1 MQRTR
6 QYRIDSLYECLH
18 QWTQRCCQ
26 TATKLLFGQLKLGR
40 SFLSKFCTAFP
51 LKWFFNWMK
60 CVHAMIPGNW
70 DTIIMKWKNT
80 IDEQLTGWSSLKN
93 SVCCFVVAL
102 TFVIFPRFSLQL
114 VSLFKKCGSRHPVVR
129 LYWNIY
135 QHLNLK
141 EMYEHVSVNTIGN
154 PGKTRSWKKNPD
166 KIIDKT
172 KSLEF
177 IHVCKKPP
185 SWGIN
190 MRRGLKSGLAI
201 ALEWRL
207 PSF

>member
-154 PGKTRSWKKNPD
+154 PGKTRFFVRFSWKKPP
-166 KIIDKT
+166 IRSSST
-172 KSLEF
+172 KQNLWNLFMYVKS
-177 IHVCKKPP
+177 
-185 SWGIN
+185 
-190 MRRGLKSGLAI
+190 RRGA
-201 ALEWRL
+201 EE
-207 PSF
+207 

>member
-1 MQRTR
+1 MNACINGHKDVVKPLQNCFWAAKSRPVLFIKILCSIPTKMIF
-6 QYRIDSLYECLH
+6 QLNEMCSCYDS
-18 QWTQRCCQ
+18 W
-26 TATKLLFGQLKLGR
+26 KLGYNYYEMEEHNR
-40 SFLSKFCTAFP
+40 WAT
-51 LKWFFNWMK
+51 
-60 CVHAMIPGNW
+60 HRMIV
-70 DTIIMKWKNT
+70 IEK
-80 IDEQLTGWSSLKN
+80 LYVASSL
-93 SVCCFVVAL
+93 SL

-154 PGKTRSWKKNPD
+154 PGKTRTKKNSD

-185 SWGIN
+185 RN
-190 MRRGLKSGLAI
+190 KHEKRT
-201 ALEWRL
+201 
-207 PSF
+207 